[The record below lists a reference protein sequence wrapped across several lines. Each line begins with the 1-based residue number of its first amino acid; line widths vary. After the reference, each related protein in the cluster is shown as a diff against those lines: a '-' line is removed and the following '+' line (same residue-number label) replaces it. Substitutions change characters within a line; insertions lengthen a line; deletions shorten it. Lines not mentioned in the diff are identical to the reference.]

1 MLVTGPGR
9 SLRLATA
16 ALRGHLPADAD
27 WPAVLDTA
35 NRGWLGPALY
45 LALGQAGR
53 LDEVPEPVH
62 EYLAFLHDRNR
73 ERNQRLRAQLV
84 EAIGVLNGQGIRPV
98 LLKGAIH
105 LFAAPDERLGA
116 RMMSDLDISI
126 APSETAAARAALEV
140 LGYQDLAST
149 RGMVRPQ
156 DVGSI
161 ELHDRPSSRSTRY
174 LSHDLRRSSPTVEK
188 DGMVV
193 HVPSPTA
200 RALHLIVHDMIK
212 EGDYWRLGVD
222 LRHLHDLA
230 ELAGSGEGV
239 DWHQVHAVM
248 SDRDGRG
255 ALAVQALALRDLFGI
270 AVPSE
275 LCGGGMAGL
284 RHLGRLI
291 AGTRG
296 LNGALARTIGRLT
309 WGADRFAKS
318 YTWHGGWDLS
328 RRVYRVLTAPTKGSR
343 L

>member
-9 SLRLATA
+9 SLRLVTA
-16 ALRGHLPADAD
+16 AFRGHLPAEAD

-45 LALGQAGR
+45 LALGQAAR
-53 LDEVPEPVH
+53 LDDMPEPVRD
-62 EYLAFLHDRNR
+62 YLAFLHDRNR

-84 EAIGVLNGQGIRPV
+84 EAVGVLNEQGIRPV

-105 LFAAPDERLGA
+105 LFSAPEERLGA

-126 APSETAAARAALEV
+126 APSETAAAKAALEA

-149 RGMVRPQ
+149 RGMVRAE
-156 DVGSI
+156 DVGAI
-161 ELHDRPSSRSTRY
+161 ELHDRPSSRSTPY
-174 LSHDLRRSSPTVEK
+174 LAHDLRRSSPTVEK
-188 DGMVV
+188 DGVV
-193 HVPSPTA
+193 AHLPSPTA

-212 EGDYWRLGVD
+212 EGDYWRLRID

-230 ELAGSGEGV
+230 ELASSAEGV
-239 DWHQVHAVM
+239 DWQQVHAVL

-270 AVPSE
+270 AVPPE
-275 LCGGGMAGL
+275 LCGGGMARF
-284 RHLGRLI
+284 RHLGRLV

-296 LNGALARTIGRLT
+296 MTGALARTIGRLT
-309 WGADRFAKS
+309 WGADRFVRS
-318 YTWHGGWDLS
+318 YTWHGGWDFS
-328 RRVYRVLTAPTKGSR
+328 QRVYRVLAAPSKGSR